1 MIPNTTPT
9 PNLLFNGEMKK
20 MSDPELRVVMIVTRA
35 TFGWIA
41 DVKTGMRKEEDWI
54 SHSQMVE
61 KSGKS
66 SRAISY
72 AIASCIKNDW
82 IEARD
87 EEGNK
92 LEEAE
97 ERRRHGKKI
106 FYRLGSKFLGRV
118 ETIANGAMVEKHIE
132 PSHLVQSTI
141 APSANQ
147 PSHLVRT
154 TKETHTKETHTQNNA
169 TQSVAGIDKEK
180 IPIPNAESFF
190 KDGRE
195 KWDGV
200 AMSTPEFVLM
210 CRASKWS
217 HIRLIGEYADERKPE
232 FSTRGQWKE
241 FGKRNMRPARRLS
254 PYTEKQLD
262 TAISRMNK
270 DLKANGGFISKWSLE
285 TLEKY
290 LD

>member
-1 MIPNTTPT
+1 MEIRDVR
-9 PNLLFNGEMKK
+9 NGEWHWVYNSLL
-20 MSDPELRVVMIVTRA
+20 SDPHLFPNDKLVYSAIS
-35 TFGWIA
+35 TFGGHQVIHPTI
-41 DVKTGMRKEEDWI
+41 DQIGVRCGVSKRGVQMSLSKLEEVGYI
-54 SHSQMVE
+54 RVE
-61 KSGKS
+61 KSTGRGHANVYFLLKKS
-66 SRAISY
+66 KGCN
-72 AIASCIKNDW
+72 SCVLSK
-82 IEARD
+82 
-87 EEGNK
+87 
-92 LEEAE
+92 
-97 ERRRHGKKI
+97 ERNE
-106 FYRLGSKFLGRV
+106 SQ
-118 ETIANGAMVEKHIE
+118 EKAQ
-132 PSHLVQSTI
+132 PSAVKSATI
-141 APSANQ
+141 APHKDIYKYN
-147 PSHLVRT
+147 
-154 TKETHTKETHTQNNA
+154 KNINA
-169 TQSVAGIDKEK
+169 TQSVAVSKDEK

-262 TAISRMNK
+262 MAISRMNK